1 MKKGKTSKIIGF
13 KSAKVL
19 YGTVDSINLKSIYL
33 NIQTWVEPK
42 KEVDNWARV
51 VLNLSRTI
59 KHSIY
64 DKIKSTHFDDKF
76 IVDLDLRSSGI
87 STNKKSFM
95 NLEVNFFLKDKIEL
109 GFKDNVIKDS
119 LKDITSKIFQD
130 NFKNNQ
136 FFKFYISKN
145 IIPNKER
152 IETEN
157 I

>member
-42 KEVDNWARV
+42 KEVENWSRV

-95 NLEVNFFLKDKIEL
+95 NLEVNFFLNDNVEL

-145 IIPNKER
+145 IKPNKES